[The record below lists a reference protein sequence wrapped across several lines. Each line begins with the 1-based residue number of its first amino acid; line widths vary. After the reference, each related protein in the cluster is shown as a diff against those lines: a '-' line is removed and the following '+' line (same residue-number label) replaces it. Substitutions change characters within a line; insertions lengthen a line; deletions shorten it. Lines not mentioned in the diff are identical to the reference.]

1 MKIFEFTVDELV
13 KVWVK
18 QTVRVEAESIE
29 EIMGHIASGDL
40 FAHYD
45 VDFDRYEIVEDTMEN
60 IEFEYDMVEPED
72 ITELDK

>member
-13 KVWVK
+13 RVWVK
-18 QTVRVEAESIE
+18 QTIRVEAESIE
-29 EIMGHIASGDL
+29 EIMEHIKQGDL
-40 FAHYD
+40 FNYYD
-45 VDFDRYEIVEDTMEN
+45 IDFDRYEIVEDTMEN

>member
-13 KVWVK
+13 RVWVR
-18 QTVRVEAESIE
+18 QTIRVEAESIE
-29 EIMGHIASGDL
+29 EIMGHIKQGDL
-40 FAHYD
+40 FNYYD
-45 VDFDRYEIVEDTMEN
+45 IDFDRYEIVEDTMEN